1 MRKTNHILV
10 VLVLPFFL
18 LANLAFSQTDDPT
31 KDQIPQHLRS
41 INPPSI
47 YVPYAVVTVGDY
59 DNYIIGTTYAEGHI
73 SINPLNPLQ
82 MFTAW
87 NITSGFGTQNGMD
100 FSGLTPTFPNSA
112 GDPVTAV
119 DSLGNLYYETMKS
132 PVSGCWVAKSTNFGQ
147 SWVYAN
153 VSAVS
158 GNDKNW
164 ITADMTAGPYTNYV
178 YSIMTS
184 SGSAS
189 FWRSTDVGSTFSQT
203 TSLTPHALP
212 GAMVCVGP
220 NGNTSGGCVYA
231 VTHSG
236 TNATGTYTF
245 HLSTNGGVSFT
256 TQSSVQ
262 WSNIIGTQLSGRS
275 TVSGMRTRP
284 YPMIAADNSWGPYR
298 GRLYCVY
305 ASNEP
310 AGDLHKSDIFL
321 RYSTDKGITWS
332 ARVTV
337 NDDVNTQNNQQF
349 FPAIWNDQ
357 KTGKLYIKWY
367 DSRNCA
373 SSDSMDV
380 YATYTADGGQ
390 TFAQNQRITNELFKI
405 KLSSSGGAPAYQGD
419 YDAIMS
425 NGKVSVPAWTDFRY
439 NNYTSMIAYFPDF
452 GMRLNPTI
460 DSLNN
465 TVGNIT
471 IQMQVPSVKLYTDTV
486 VVSAVITPT
495 PPTGSIAISYPSGNK
510 LSTFPGNVPVKL
522 LATGGVTPGTYT
534 LEVTAKG
541 PNGTPVHKRSATIV
555 VGSSVTGVGNE
566 VEVVNEF
573 KLLQN
578 YPNPFNPV
586 TKIEYNLAKN
596 TNVNLTIY
604 NSIGKEVASFNY
616 PNQQAGKHFAVFNA
630 GNLSSGVYFY
640 KIKADG
646 FTDTK
651 SMILLK

>member
-1 MRKTNHILV
+1 MRKTNRILV
-10 VLVLPFFL
+10 ILTLPLFL
-18 LANLAFSQTDDPT
+18 LANLVFGQIDDPT

-41 INPPSI
+41 INPPSV
-47 YVPYAVVTVGDY
+47 YVPYAVVTVNDY
-59 DNYIIGTTYAEGHI
+59 DNYIMGTTYAEGHI

-82 MFTAW
+82 MLTAW
-87 NITSGFGTQNGMD
+87 NITTAFRTQNGMD
-100 FSGLTPTFPNSA
+100 FFNATPGFPNSA

-119 DSLGNLYYETMKS
+119 DSLGNVYYETMKS
-132 PVSGCWVAKSTNFGQ
+132 PITGCWVAKSTNFGQ

-153 VSAVS
+153 VTAVS

-184 SGSAS
+184 SGTAS
-189 FWRSTDVGSTFSQT
+189 FWRSTNIGTSFAQT
-203 TSLTPHALP
+203 ATLTPHSLP

-236 TNATGTYTF
+236 SNAVGTYTF
-245 HLSTNGGVSFT
+245 FLSTNGGASFT

-262 WSNIIGTQLSGRS
+262 WSNIIGTEISGRS

-310 AGDLHKSDIFL
+310 AGSGNKSDIFL
-321 RYSTDKGITWS
+321 RYSTDKGVTWS

-337 NDDVNTQNNQQF
+337 NDDPNTQNNFQF

-357 KTGKLYIKWY
+357 KTGTLYIKWY
-367 DSRNCA
+367 DTRNCPT
-373 SSDSMDV
+373 SDSMDV
-380 YATYTADGGQ
+380 YATYTTNGGQ
-390 TFAQNQRITNELFKI
+390 SFAPNQRITNQLFKI
-405 KLSSSGGAPAYQGD
+405 KLSSSGSPPAYQGD

-425 NGKVSVPAWTDFRY
+425 NGKVSVPTWTDFRY

-452 GMRLNPTI
+452 AMKLNPTV
-460 DSLNN
+460 DSLNS

-486 VVSAVITPT
+486 IVSAAITPT
-495 PPTGSIAISYPSGNK
+495 PPTGNIAISFPSGNK
-510 LSTFPGNVPVKL
+510 LTTFPGNVPVKL
-522 LATGGVTPGTYT
+522 LATGGVTAGTYT
-534 LEVTAKG
+534 LEVTAQG
-541 PNGTPVHKRSATIV
+541 PNGTPVHKRSATIIV
-555 VGSSVTGVGNE
+555 SPTVTGTGNIT
-566 VEVVNEF
+566 EVVNEF
-573 KLLQN
+573 KLHQN

-586 TKIEYNLAKN
+586 TRIEYNLAKN
-596 TNVNLTIY
+596 TDVSLVIY
-604 NSIGKEVASFNY
+604 NSLGKEVASFNY
-616 PNQQAGKHFAVFNA
+616 PNQQAGKHFAMFNA